1 MHHSLGGG
9 SEALAALG
17 AGVWLGA
24 GVNPLVH
31 GLLTSLAK
39 GLWTMAAFVGI
50 CICVHSLVSIKTS
63 CNVNQLS

>member
-1 MHHSLGGG
+1 MHYSLGRG

-24 GVNPLVH
+24 GVDPLVH

-39 GLWTMAAFVGI
+39 GLWAIAAFVGI
-50 CICVHSLVSIKTS
+50 CVCVHSLVSIKAS
-63 CNVNQLS
+63 CNVNE